1 MSKPRPD
8 SLFAKLKPAQ
18 REELLLLLLDEG
30 GSYEAGVEKLSGWGV
45 SASAAAL
52 SRFVSRH
59 GLPWRLERARAA
71 AAETKGSLPKD
82 WEEEKARGLA
92 MKSYELT
99 FRDLTAKEWAM
110 LKQIEIRERE
120 QKLKEA
126 DLDLKER
133 RIVLLEQ
140 NAAEAKKRL
149 EGIKSKGGITK
160 ETLQQIEEAA
170 KLL

>member
-8 SLFAKLKPAQ
+8 SLYAKLTPAQ
-18 REELLLLLLDEG
+18 REELLLLLLEQG
-30 GSYEAGVEKLSGWGV
+30 GSYEDGVARLSAWGV
-45 SASAAAL
+45 SSSAAAL

-71 AAETKGSLPKD
+71 AEETKASLPKD
-82 WEEEKARGLA
+82 WEAEKARGLA
-92 MKSYELT
+92 LKAYELT

-110 LKQIEIRERE
+110 LKTIELRERE
-120 QKLKEA
+120 QALKEA
-126 DLDLKER
+126 DMALKER
-133 RIVLLEQ
+133 RIALLES
-140 NAAEAKKRL
+140 AASEAKKRL
-149 EGIKSKGGITK
+149 EGIKSKGGISK